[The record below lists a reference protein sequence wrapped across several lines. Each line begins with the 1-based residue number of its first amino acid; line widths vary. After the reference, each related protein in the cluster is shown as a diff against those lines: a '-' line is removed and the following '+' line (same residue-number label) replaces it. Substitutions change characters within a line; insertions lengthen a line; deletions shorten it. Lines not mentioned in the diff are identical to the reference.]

1 MPGTMYNK
9 YINMSKIKFLIMFFF
24 FFYSCGNEIK
34 PDVEVQ
40 NDITLNINGENI
52 DGIIGEW
59 IISVEEVEQKIEE
72 NSGSKEVII
81 ITVEKKE
88 LDKAKVEY

>member
-1 MPGTMYNK
+1 MYNI
-9 YINMSKIKFLIMFFF
+9 YIDMRKIKFLIIFFF

>member
-1 MPGTMYNK
+1 MHNK
-9 YINMSKIKFLIMFFF
+9 YIILSKIKFLIMFFF

>member
-1 MPGTMYNK
+1 MYNI
-9 YINMSKIKFLIMFFF
+9 YIDMRKIKFLIIFFF

-34 PDVEVQ
+34 PDVQVQ

-52 DGIIGEW
+52 DGIIREW
-59 IISVEEVEQKIEE
+59 IISVEDVQQKIQD
-72 NSGSKEVII
+72 NSGSKEVVI

>member
-1 MPGTMYNK
+1 MPSTMYNK

>member
-1 MPGTMYNK
+1 MYNI
-9 YINMSKIKFLIMFFF
+9 YIDMRKIKFLIMFFF

-72 NSGSKEVII
+72 NSGSKEVVI

-88 LDKAKVEY
+88 LDKAKVEYCKL

>member
-1 MPGTMYNK
+1 MLSTMYNK

-72 NSGSKEVII
+72 NSGSKEVVI

>member
-1 MPGTMYNK
+1 MLSTMYNK
-9 YINMSKIKFLIMFFF
+9 YINMSKIKFLIMFFL

-52 DGIIGEW
+52 DGIIGKW

-72 NSGSKEVII
+72 NSGSKEVVI

>member
-1 MPGTMYNK
+1 MR
-9 YINMSKIKFLIMFFF
+9 KIKFLIMFFF

>member
-1 MPGTMYNK
+1 MYSI
-9 YINMSKIKFLIMFFF
+9 YIDMRNIKFLILFFF

-59 IISVEEVEQKIEE
+59 IISVEELEQKIEE
-72 NSGSKEVII
+72 NSGSKEVVI

>member
-1 MPGTMYNK
+1 MR
-9 YINMSKIKFLIMFFF
+9 KIKFLIMFFF

-72 NSGSKEVII
+72 NNGSKEFVI

>member
-1 MPGTMYNK
+1 MC
-9 YINMSKIKFLIMFFF
+9 KIKFLIVFCF

-34 PDVEVQ
+34 PDVKVQ
-40 NDITLNINGENI
+40 NDITLQIDGENL

-59 IISVEEVEQKIEE
+59 IISVEEVEQKTEE
-72 NSGSKEVII
+72 NTGSKEVVI

>member
-1 MPGTMYNK
+1 MYNK

-72 NSGSKEVII
+72 NSGNKEVVI

>member
-1 MPGTMYNK
+1 MHNK
-9 YINMSKIKFLIMFFF
+9 YIILSKIKFLIMFFF

-40 NDITLNINGENI
+40 NDITLNINGENV

-59 IISVEEVEQKIEE
+59 IISVEEVEQKTEE
-72 NSGSKEVII
+72 NTGSKEVVI

>member
-1 MPGTMYNK
+1 MPGTMYNQ

-59 IISVEEVEQKIEE
+59 IISVEELEQKIEE

>member
-1 MPGTMYNK
+1 MYNI
-9 YINMSKIKFLIMFFF
+9 YIDMRKIKFLIMFFF

-72 NSGSKEVII
+72 NSGSKEVVI

>member
-1 MPGTMYNK
+1 MYNK

-40 NDITLNINGENI
+40 NDITLNINGENV

-59 IISVEEVEQKIEE
+59 IISVEEVEQKTEE
-72 NSGSKEVII
+72 NTGSKEVVI

>member
-1 MPGTMYNK
+1 MYNI
-9 YINMSKIKFLIMFFF
+9 YIDLRKIKFLIIFFF

>member
-1 MPGTMYNK
+1 
-9 YINMSKIKFLIMFFF
+9 MSKIKFLIMFFF

-40 NDITLNINGENI
+40 NDITLNINGENV

-59 IISVEEVEQKIEE
+59 IISVEEVEQKTEE
-72 NSGSKEVII
+72 NTGSKEVVI

>member
-1 MPGTMYNK
+1 MR
-9 YINMSKIKFLIMFFF
+9 KIKFLIMFFF

-59 IISVEEVEQKIEE
+59 IISVVEVEQKIEE
-72 NSGSKEVII
+72 NSGSKEVMS

-88 LDKAKVEY
+88 LDKTKVEY

>member
-1 MPGTMYNK
+1 MPSTMYNK
-9 YINMSKIKFLIMFFF
+9 YVNMSKIKFLTMFFF

>member
-1 MPGTMYNK
+1 MLSTMYNK
-9 YINMSKIKFLIMFFF
+9 YINLSKIKFLIMFFF

>member
-1 MPGTMYNK
+1 
-9 YINMSKIKFLIMFFF
+9 MSKIKFLIMFFF

>member
-1 MPGTMYNK
+1 
-9 YINMSKIKFLIMFFF
+9 MSKIKFLIMFFF

-59 IISVEEVEQKIEE
+59 IISIEEVEQKIEE

>member
-1 MPGTMYNK
+1 MYNI
-9 YINMSKIKFLIMFFF
+9 YIDMRKIKFLIMFFF

-72 NSGSKEVII
+72 NNGSKEFVI

>member
-1 MPGTMYNK
+1 MYNK
-9 YINMSKIKFLIMFFF
+9 YINMIKIKFLLMFFF

>member
-1 MPGTMYNK
+1 MYNK
-9 YINMSKIKFLIMFFF
+9 YIDMRKIKFLIMFFF

-72 NSGSKEVII
+72 NSGSKEVVI

>member
-1 MPGTMYNK
+1 MYNI
-9 YINMSKIKFLIMFFF
+9 YIDMRKIKFLIIFFF
-24 FFYSCGNEIK
+24 FFCSCGNEIK

-59 IISVEEVEQKIEE
+59 IISVEELEQKIEE

>member
-1 MPGTMYNK
+1 MPSTMYNK

-40 NDITLNINGENI
+40 NDITLNINGENV

-59 IISVEEVEQKIEE
+59 IISVEEVEQKTEE
-72 NSGSKEVII
+72 NTGSKEVVI

>member
-1 MPGTMYNK
+1 MLSTMYNK
-9 YINMSKIKFLIMFFF
+9 YINMSKIKFFIMFFF

-52 DGIIGEW
+52 DGMIGEW

>member
-1 MPGTMYNK
+1 
-9 YINMSKIKFLIMFFF
+9 MFFF

-40 NDITLNINGENI
+40 NDITLNINGENV

-59 IISVEEVEQKIEE
+59 IISVEEVEQKTEE
-72 NSGSKEVII
+72 NTGSKEVVI

>member
-1 MPGTMYNK
+1 MYNK

>member
-1 MPGTMYNK
+1 MYNK
-9 YINMSKIKFLIMFFF
+9 YINMSKIKFLIIFFF

-34 PDVEVQ
+34 PDVKVQ

>member
-1 MPGTMYNK
+1 MPGTMYNQ

-59 IISVEEVEQKIEE
+59 IISVEEVEHKIEE
-72 NSGSKEVII
+72 NSGSKEVVI